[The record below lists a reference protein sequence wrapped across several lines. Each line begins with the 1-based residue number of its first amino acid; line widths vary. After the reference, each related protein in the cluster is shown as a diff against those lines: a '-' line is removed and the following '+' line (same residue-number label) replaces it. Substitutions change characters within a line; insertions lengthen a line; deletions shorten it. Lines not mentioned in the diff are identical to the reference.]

1 MKLTRSADTERS
13 DPGPIPAPVVIEFT
27 VALLGRLG
35 VPEKLAAEVAE
46 ALVAAD
52 LEGVPSHGLMLLPM
66 YVERLAAGSVSPTSE
81 GRIVSDRAGAVVFDA
96 EHGLG
101 QVTARR
107 AVAIAIERAR
117 QHALAAVAVR
127 NAFHFGTAGRWAA
140 MMAHEGCVG
149 MALTN
154 TRPLM
159 PPPGGAER
167 LVGNNPVAIA
177 VPSLN
182 DEPFIVDFALSA
194 AAMGRIRLAD
204 AAGER
209 IPEGWACDADGVP
222 TTDPAAAIAGM
233 LLPVGGPKG
242 FGLAMM
248 VDLLAGGLST
258 GAVGHEVRPLY
269 GDASLPYACSQFF
282 LAIDIGAFRPADEY
296 AAVTRAFAERVRTS
310 RPALGS
316 RQVMAPG
323 DPAILARRAA
333 DSQVSF
339 DAATLTALRIAAEK
353 HEVAFSLAP

>member
-1 MKLTRSADTERS
+1 MKPTPSAGIERS
-13 DPGPIPAPVVIEFT
+13 NPGPIPAPVAIEFT

-35 VPEKLAAEVAE
+35 VPEKPAAEVAE

-66 YVERLAAGSVSPTSE
+66 YIERLAAGSVSPTSE

-140 MMAHEGCVG
+140 LMAREGCVG

-167 LVGNNPVAIA
+167 LVGNNPIAIA
-177 VPSLN
+177 VPSRN

-209 IPEGWACDADGVP
+209 IPEGWACDAAGVP
-222 TTDPAAAIAGM
+222 TTDPAVAIAGM

-269 GDASLPYACSQFF
+269 GDASLPYACAQFF

-296 AAVTRAFAERVRTS
+296 AAVTGAFVERVRAA
-310 RPALGS
+310 RPAPGF
-316 RQVMAPG
+316 RQVKAPG

-333 DSQVSF
+333 GSQVSL